1 MHPPRLLITLG
12 DVAGIGPEIVA
23 RAWPDL
29 LRHGRPFVV
38 GDPEWVR
45 RGFALVG
52 SQAMVAPI
60 ITAGDREPS
69 EDIVPVIATKSPDLS
84 GVAVG
89 RVSAAAGRAAYDF
102 LAEAIHMTLNGD
114 ADAIVTCPLH
124 KEGLHAAG
132 LPYPGHTE
140 ILADLTGAPRH
151 AMLLHGDGITV
162 AHVTLHMSLRK
173 AVEGVTVHGV
183 RDCIDLLA
191 GIIPKS
197 NRLGTRTTGSDDP
210 SLALRADCKIA
221 VCALNPHA
229 SDGGLFGDEE
239 ARVVAPAVEASRAA
253 GVNVVGPLPA
263 DALWVR
269 AAAGEFD
276 GVVALYHDQ
285 GHIPMKM
292 RSGRRLVNVTAGLP
306 IVRTSVAHGTAYDIA
321 GHGVADPTSLV
332 EAARVATLLCA
343 N

>member
-23 RAWPDL
+23 KAWPDL
-29 LRHGRPFVV
+29 LRLGRPAVV
-38 GDPEWVR
+38 GDPDWVR
-45 RGFALVG
+45 RGLELVG
-52 SQAMVAPI
+52 RRTAVVPVT
-60 ITAGDREPS
+60 TAGDAEPTA
-69 EDIVPVIATKSPDLS
+69 EVVPVVTTKAPDLN
-84 GVAVG
+84 GVTVG

-102 LAEAIHMTLNGD
+102 LAEAIHQTMSGD

-124 KEGLHAAG
+124 KEGLHAG
-132 LPYPGHTE
+132 GVPHPGHTE
-140 ILADLTGAPRH
+140 ILAELTGAPRH

-162 AHVTLHMSLRK
+162 AHVTLHTSLRK
-173 AVEGVTVHGV
+173 AVDGVTTHGV
-183 RDCIDLLA
+183 RDCIDLLSEITPRLLLRRESPPMAIGGA
-191 GIIPKS
+191 GP
-197 NRLGTRTTGSDDP
+197 RL
-210 SLALRADCKIA
+210 A

-239 ARVVAPAVEASRAA
+239 ARVVAPAVEEARAA
-253 GVNVVGPLPA
+253 GVDVVGPVSA

-269 AAAGEFD
+269 TAAGEFD

-292 RSGRRLVNVTAGLP
+292 RSGRRLVNITAGLP

-321 GHGVADPTSLV
+321 GRGIADPSSLV
-332 EAARVATLLCA
+332 EAARVAALLCA
-343 N
+343 R